1 MAPRPEGQF
10 DRRRIVLNTAS
21 VAARERLTAMR
32 RKAVLLLALALAGCY
47 PDQGSDI
54 ASCEA
59 QARRFFHLY
68 KAADPNDPSSQ
79 YLIECMAAKGYAF
92 TVAPSDCDSKQV
104 LPTQA
109 ACYVP
114 ENWLAGLYD
123 ALRRRLKMN

>member
-1 MAPRPEGQF
+1 
-10 DRRRIVLNTAS
+10 
-21 VAARERLTAMR
+21 MR

-54 ASCEA
+54 GACET
-59 QARRFFHLY
+59 QARRFFQLY
-68 KAADPNDPSSQ
+68 KAVDPNDPSSQ

-92 TVAPSDCDSKQV
+92 TVTPADCNSKQP

-123 ALRRRLKMN
+123 QARRRFKGL